1 MTDAPV
7 VFSAHALCKVY
18 RSGDVAVHALRD
30 VEMEIRRGE
39 FVVLLGASGS
49 GKSTLLNI
57 LGGLDVPTRGEV
69 RFADQALSGASE
81 STADKVV
88 MKPPMPLATT
98 SAIVSAWLHIR
109 RRSRSSLRSSAFT
122 SSTPKG

>member
-7 VFSAHALCKVY
+7 VFSARGLCKVY
-18 RSGDVAVHALRD
+18 RSGDVEVHALRD

-57 LGGLDVPTRGEV
+57 LGGLDVPSSGEV
-69 RFADQALSGASE
+69 RFGDTALTGASE
-81 STADKVV
+81 RDQIGRAHV
-88 MKPPMPLATT
+88 
-98 SAIVSAWLHIR
+98 
-109 RRSRSSLRSSAFT
+109 
-122 SSTPKG
+122 